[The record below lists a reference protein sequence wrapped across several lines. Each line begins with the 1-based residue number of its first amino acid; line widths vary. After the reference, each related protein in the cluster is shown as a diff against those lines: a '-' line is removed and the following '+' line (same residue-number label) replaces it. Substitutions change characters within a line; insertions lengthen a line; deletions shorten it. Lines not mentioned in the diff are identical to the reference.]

1 MEKNYM
7 KEIEAIAKKFDYWDE
22 SKSPYAFLVSYENDN
37 NAGVTSKFIT
47 KRMKGGNAFREC
59 IQKMIH
65 NFTPDVI
72 IIEEFTG
79 VKGNALSQYPTR
91 IRTREGNTN
100 AVPIHQMEQPRI
112 QQQSI
117 ESMFEGLSGLE
128 GFEGVKNGL
137 GAILAFERERH
148 TKDMMIDRLTYDQ
161 KFREMEMKN
170 EMAKLQERVELL
182 SRQNDEL
189 SSSLKHSKE
198 QIGSLEDEN
207 DELREENERYKPHKM
222 FKEVG
227 INALTN
233 VAMQLAT
240 KSPSLRGILGL
251 EDEPTGNQTP
261 TAPANAANL
270 IDVDESTLSEGQKKT
285 MAAIKDIA
293 QALTTWPVPHLERF
307 IKIMAFIEDNEERQ
321 LDLVDYIKEQIE
333 QQA

>member
-1 MEKNYM
+1 
-7 KEIEAIAKKFDYWDE
+7 
-22 SKSPYAFLVSYENDN
+22 
-37 NAGVTSKFIT
+37 
-47 KRMKGGNAFREC
+47 
-59 IQKMIH
+59 
-65 NFTPDVI
+65 
-72 IIEEFTG
+72 
-79 VKGNALSQYPTR
+79 
-91 IRTREGNTN
+91 
-100 AVPIHQMEQPRI
+100 
-112 QQQSI
+112 
-117 ESMFEGLSGLE
+117 
-128 GFEGVKNGL
+128 
-137 GAILAFERERH
+137 
-148 TKDMMIDRLTYDQ
+148 
-161 KFREMEMKN
+161 
-170 EMAKLQERVELL
+170 
-182 SRQNDEL
+182 
-189 SSSLKHSKE
+189 
-198 QIGSLEDEN
+198 
-207 DELREENERYKPHKM
+207 M